1 MISFRGAFNFQI
13 QLEAKVGGFTFQIQ
27 LEAKVGGFK
36 AFNPLTPFDLHGQ
49 TP

>member
-1 MISFRGAFNFQI
+1 MISFWGAFN
-13 QLEAKVGGFTFQIQ
+13 LEAKVGGFTFQIQ